1 MGGRVPAVTIRVVPN
16 IGPLEIAIVLIIVLI
31 IFGPKR
37 LPELGR
43 SMGRGIREFR
53 GSISGDHK
61 DHDDDEDQRAELEAS
76 EASGAAKPAEP
87 VEGEVVTEKRA

>member
-1 MGGRVPAVTIRVVPN
+1 MLV
-16 IGPLEIAIVLIIVLI
+16 IVLI

-43 SMGRGIREFR
+43 SMGRGIREFK
-53 GSISGDHK
+53 GSVTGDDK
-61 DHDDDEDQRAELEAS
+61 DQDDVDDKRAELEATQAD
-76 EASGAAKPAEP
+76 EAEAKAVDAEP

>member
-1 MGGRVPAVTIRVVPN
+1 VPN
-16 IGPLEIAIVLIIVLI
+16 IGPLEIAIVLVIVLI

-61 DHDDDEDQRAELEAS
+61 DEDDVDDKRAELHAS
-76 EASGAAKPAEP
+76 EAGEAKPAEA